1 MAQNVSI
8 EKKRKQLT
16 SSSTGNQYKFNQQ
29 LPKKSK
35 EISSELIARE
45 HFQDIRIINDLD
57 NLSHC
62 CASGGDFGCC
72 LKHFID
78 EKNNL
83 PDYERAVQYVKDN
96 RIASKDSASHEVRD
110 PMIINIFKS
119 SIKNDTIRGGERI
132 FEMEYRMPSPSNLFG
147 RDNTV
152 KCCRK
157 ALQAIYGITEHEW
170 RLASSAFKDVPFGQ
184 NVSSLHHKAYK
195 DQTLHNYT

>member
-57 NLSHC
+57 NLSHY

-83 PDYERAVQYVKDN
+83 PDEQCSMSR
-96 RIASKDSASHEVRD
+96 
-110 PMIINIFKS
+110 
-119 SIKNDTIRGGERI
+119 
-132 FEMEYRMPSPSNLFG
+132 
-147 RDNTV
+147 
-152 KCCRK
+152 
-157 ALQAIYGITEHEW
+157 ITELLLKIALLMKLET
-170 RLASSAFKDVPFGQ
+170 P
-184 NVSSLHHKAYK
+184 
-195 DQTLHNYT
+195 